1 MTTLE
6 KFTGWFTDNFGSGGK
21 KFRFS
26 GNRTGI
32 EEESANFNTK
42 GSSAELQTGD
52 SYKEQIGDSANTQK
66 GDSYGFLEG
75 TKRGVHFGN
84 SNSFL
89 EGNSASVQ
97 AGFGSSSHYGLKLT
111 AVVGANISSTSGL
124 QVSAFG
130 LLPLLGGALP
140 VGGFKIDISNANSV
154 TVKKGP
160 GYVFDTST
168 KCDTTTQRIA
178 SHGKKTE
185 LALAVK
191 RVIGEEISTLT
202 GFNQVVGGLCSFSS
216 ATTTINSNLLLSLW
230 SMAIKID
237 GDAAVSVSGGNTSI
251 EGTTVLAMKSLGP
264 ATINGLII
272 KIG

>member
-6 KFTGWFTDNFGSGGK
+6 KFTGWFTDNFGSGQK

-26 GNRTGI
+26 GNTTGI
-32 EEESANFNTK
+32 TEESANFNTK

-191 RVIGEEISTLT
+191 KVIGEET
-202 GFNQVVGGLCSFSS
+202 GCYV
-216 ATTTINSNLLLSLW
+216 T
-230 SMAIKID
+230 MD
-237 GDAAVSVSGGNTSI
+237 
-251 EGTTVLAMKSLGP
+251 TTVLGNHVLTCLSTKVTAGNYSLIAGC
-264 ATINGLII
+264 AEINGTGSAKLTSTGVTSVKGATLSLKSYSSTTVEGLLI